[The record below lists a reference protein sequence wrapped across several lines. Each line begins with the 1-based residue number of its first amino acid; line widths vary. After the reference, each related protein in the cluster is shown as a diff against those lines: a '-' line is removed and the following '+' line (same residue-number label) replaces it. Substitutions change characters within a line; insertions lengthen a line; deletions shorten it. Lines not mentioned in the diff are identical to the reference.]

1 MILAMSTALRK
12 RVTLDNIAYR
22 KAEAAAAEVGASMG
36 AYASAAV
43 EYFATRGLDPRAT
56 EAREGQLIMQ
66 QIKKLGD
73 RVFGFM
79 QEQERTLLTA
89 MLEEML
95 RTRITLERVLRMNEI
110 LVSNLNAQLETLS
123 EAQLQRQ
130 QQALQLL
137 RQRNEE
143 AVDKQVKEAL
153 LTAQKEGRG
162 KRQAPANG
170 QLEPGQTG
178 EKGPASSELNAG

>member
-1 MILAMSTALRK
+1 MYT
-12 RVTLDNIAYR
+12 
-22 KAEAAAAEVGASMG
+22 
-36 AYASAAV
+36 SAAV
-43 EYFATRGLDPRAT
+43 EYFATRGLDPRET

-95 RTRITLERVLRMNEI
+95 RTRITLERVLRLNEI
-110 LVSNLNAQLETLS
+110 LVGNLNAQLETLS
-123 EAQLQRQ
+123 PAQLQRQ
-130 QQALQLL
+130 QQALKVL

-143 AVDKQVKEAL
+143 AVEKQVREAL
-153 LTAQKEGRG
+153 EAAQKDGPG
-162 KRQAPANG
+162 KRSKAVESPVG
-170 QLEPGQTG
+170 QGQ
-178 EKGPASSELNAG
+178 

>member
-1 MILAMSTALRK
+1 MSTELRK
-12 RVTLDNIAYR
+12 RVTLDRNAHR
-22 KAEAAAAEVGASMG
+22 KAEAAAAAVGASLG
-36 AYASAAV
+36 EYASAAV
-43 EYFATRGLDPRAT
+43 EYFATRGLDPRET

-95 RTRITLERVLRMNEI
+95 RTRITLERVLRLNEI
-110 LVSNLNAQLETLS
+110 LVGNLNTQLETLS
-123 EAQLQRQ
+123 QAQLQRQ
-130 QQALQLL
+130 LQALQML
-137 RQRNEE
+137 RPRNEE

-153 LTAQKEGRG
+153 KTAQNAGLG
-162 KRQAPANG
+162 KRSKPDEAATG
-170 QLEPGQTG
+170 QGQ
-178 EKGPASSELNAG
+178 

>member
-1 MILAMSTALRK
+1 MNTELRK
-12 RVTLDNIAYR
+12 RVTLDNNAHR
-22 KAEAAAAEVGASMG
+22 KAEAAATEVGTSLG
-36 AYASAAV
+36 VYTSAAV
-43 EYFATRGLDPRAT
+43 EYFATRGLDPRET

-73 RVFGFM
+73 RVFGFL

-95 RTRITLERVLRMNEI
+95 RTRITLDRVLRLNEI

-143 AVDKQVKEAL
+143 AVEKQVKETLEA
-153 LTAQKEGRG
+153 ARKEGPG
-162 KRQAPANG
+162 KRSKTTEAAAG
-170 QLEPGQTG
+170 QGQ
-178 EKGPASSELNAG
+178 

>member
-1 MILAMSTALRK
+1 MNTELRK
-12 RVTLDNIAYR
+12 RVTLDNNAHR
-22 KAEAAAAEVGASMG
+22 KAEAAAAEVGTSLG
-36 AYASAAV
+36 VYASAAV
-43 EYFATRGLDPRAT
+43 EYFATRGLDPRQT

-73 RVFGFM
+73 RVFGFL

-95 RTRITLERVLRMNEI
+95 RTRITLDRVLRLNEI

-143 AVDKQVKEAL
+143 AVEKQVKEAL
-153 LTAQKEGRG
+153 EAARKEGPG
-162 KRQAPANG
+162 KRDKPTDAA
-170 QLEPGQTG
+170 
-178 EKGPASSELNAG
+178 AG

>member
-1 MILAMSTALRK
+1 MSTELRR

-22 KAEAAAAEVGASMG
+22 KGEAAAAEVGASFG

-43 EYFATRGLDPRAT
+43 DYFATRGLDPRET

-73 RVFGFM
+73 RVFSFL

-95 RTRITLERVLRMNEI
+95 RTRITLDRVLRMNEI
-110 LVSNLNAQLETLS
+110 LVGNLNAQLETLS

-143 AVDKQVKEAL
+143 AVEKQVREAL
-153 LTAQKEGRG
+153 QAAQQNGPG
-162 KRQAPANG
+162 KRRSTPESPVG
-170 QLEPGQTG
+170 QGQ
-178 EKGPASSELNAG
+178 

>member
-1 MILAMSTALRK
+1 MSTELRK
-12 RVTLDNIAYR
+12 RVTLDKSAHR
-22 KAEAAAAEVGASMG
+22 KAEAAAAEVGTSLG
-36 AYASAAV
+36 VYASAAV
-43 EYFATRGLDPRAT
+43 EYFAARGLDPRET
-56 EAREGQLIMQ
+56 DAREGQLIMQ

-95 RTRITLERVLRMNEI
+95 RTRITLERVLRLNEI
-110 LVSNLNAQLETLS
+110 LVGNLNAQLETLS

-143 AVDKQVKEAL
+143 AVEKQVKEAL
-153 LTAQKEGRG
+153 EVAKKAGPG
-162 KRQAPANG
+162 KRDKPVEPAAG
-170 QLEPGQTG
+170 QGQ
-178 EKGPASSELNAG
+178 

>member
-1 MILAMSTALRK
+1 MSTELRK
-12 RVTLDNIAYR
+12 RVTLDNSAHR
-22 KAEAAAAEVGASMG
+22 KAEAAAAEVGTSLG
-36 AYASAAV
+36 GYASAAV
-43 EYFATRGLDPRAT
+43 EYFATRGLDPRET

-95 RTRITLERVLRMNEI
+95 RTRITLNRVLHLNEI
-110 LVSNLNAQLETLS
+110 LVNNLNAQLETLS
-123 EAQLQRQ
+123 PAQLQRQ
-130 QQALQLL
+130 QVALKGL

-143 AVDKQVKEAL
+143 AVEKQVREAL
-153 LTAQKEGRG
+153 AAAQKHEPG
-162 KRQAPANG
+162 KRSKAAESPVGEG
-170 QLEPGQTG
+170 Q
-178 EKGPASSELNAG
+178 

>member
-1 MILAMSTALRK
+1 MNTELRK
-12 RVTLDNIAYR
+12 RVTLDNNAHR
-22 KAEAAAAEVGASMG
+22 KAEAAAAEVGTSLG
-36 AYASAAV
+36 VYASAAV
-43 EYFATRGLDPRAT
+43 EYFATRGLDPRET

-73 RVFGFM
+73 RVFGFL

-95 RTRITLERVLRMNEI
+95 RTRITLDRVLRLNEI

-143 AVDKQVKEAL
+143 AVEKQVKEAL
-153 LTAQKEGRG
+153 EAARKEGPGTRS
-162 KRQAPANG
+162 KPVEAAAG
-170 QLEPGQTG
+170 QGQ
-178 EKGPASSELNAG
+178 

>member
-1 MILAMSTALRK
+1 MSTALRK
-12 RVTLDNIAYR
+12 RVTLDSIAYR
-22 KAEAAAAEVGASMG
+22 KADAAAAEVGASLG
-36 AYASAAV
+36 TYTSAAV

-110 LVSNLNAQLETLS
+110 LVSNLNTQLETLS

-143 AVDKQVKEAL
+143 AVERQVKEAL
-153 LTAQKEGRG
+153 LTASKQGPG
-162 KRQAPANG
+162 KHEAPVERKVN
-170 QLEPGQTG
+170 PGQSG
-178 EKGPASSELNAG
+178 EEGATSSELKAG

>member
-1 MILAMSTALRK
+1 MSTELRK
-12 RVTLDNIAYR
+12 RVTLDDNAHR
-22 KAEAAAAEVGASMG
+22 KAEAAAAEVGASLG
-36 AYASAAV
+36 VYTSAAV
-43 EYFATRGLDPRAT
+43 EYLATRGLDPRET

-95 RTRITLERVLRMNEI
+95 RTRITLERVLRLNEI
-110 LVSNLNAQLETLS
+110 LVGNLNAQLETLS
-123 EAQLQRQ
+123 EGQLQRQ

-143 AVDKQVKEAL
+143 AVEKQVKEAL
-153 LTAQKEGRG
+153 EAAQKAGPG
-162 KRQAPANG
+162 KRSQPAEAAAG
-170 QLEPGQTG
+170 QGQ
-178 EKGPASSELNAG
+178 

>member
-1 MILAMSTALRK
+1 MSTELRR

-22 KAEAAAAEVGASMG
+22 KGEAAAAEVGASLG

-43 EYFATRGLDPRAT
+43 DYFATRGLDPRET

-73 RVFGFM
+73 RVFGFL

-95 RTRITLERVLRMNEI
+95 RTRVTLDRVLRMNEI

-143 AVDKQVKEAL
+143 AVEKQVREAL
-153 LTAQKEGRG
+153 QAAQQDGPG
-162 KRQAPANG
+162 KRRNPAESPVG
-170 QLEPGQTG
+170 QGQ
-178 EKGPASSELNAG
+178 

>member
-1 MILAMSTALRK
+1 MSTELRK
-12 RVTLDNIAYR
+12 RVTLDNNAHR
-22 KAEAAAAEVGASMG
+22 KAEAAAAEVGASLG
-36 AYASAAV
+36 VYTSAAV
-43 EYFATRGLDPRAT
+43 EYFATRGLDPRET

-95 RTRITLERVLRMNEI
+95 RTRITLERVLRLNEI
-110 LVSNLNAQLETLS
+110 LVNNLNAQLETLS
-123 EAQLQRQ
+123 PAQLQRQ
-130 QQALQLL
+130 QEALKGL

-143 AVDKQVKEAL
+143 AVEKQVCEAL
-153 LTAQKEGRG
+153 EAAQKEDPG
-162 KRQAPANG
+162 KRSKAAESPIG
-170 QLEPGQTG
+170 QGQ
-178 EKGPASSELNAG
+178 

>member
-1 MILAMSTALRK
+1 MSTELRK
-12 RVTLDNIAYR
+12 RVTLDNIAHR
-22 KAEAAAAEVGASMG
+22 KAEAAAAEVGASLG
-36 AYASAAV
+36 VYASAAV
-43 EYFATRGLDPRAT
+43 EYFATRGLDPRET

-73 RVFGFM
+73 RVFGFL

-95 RTRITLERVLRMNEI
+95 RTRLTVERVLRLNEI
-110 LVSNLNAQLETLS
+110 LVNNLNAQLETLS
-123 EAQLQRQ
+123 PAQLQRQ
-130 QQALQLL
+130 QEALKVL

-153 LTAQKEGRG
+153 DAAQMNGPS
-162 KRQAPANG
+162 KRTKPAESPVG
-170 QLEPGQTG
+170 QGQ
-178 EKGPASSELNAG
+178 

>member
-1 MILAMSTALRK
+1 MNTELRK
-12 RVTLDNIAYR
+12 RVTLDNNAHR
-22 KAEAAAAEVGASMG
+22 KAEAAATEVGTSLG
-36 AYASAAV
+36 VYASAAV
-43 EYFATRGLDPRAT
+43 EYFATRGLDPRET

-73 RVFGFM
+73 RVFGFL

-95 RTRITLERVLRMNEI
+95 CTRITLDRLLRLNEI

-143 AVDKQVKEAL
+143 AVEKQVKEAL
-153 LTAQKEGRG
+153 EAARKEGPG
-162 KRQAPANG
+162 KRSKTAEAAAG
-170 QLEPGQTG
+170 QGQ
-178 EKGPASSELNAG
+178 

>member
-1 MILAMSTALRK
+1 MSTELRK
-12 RVTLDNIAYR
+12 RVTLDNNTHR
-22 KAEAAAAEVGASMG
+22 KAEAAAAEVGASLG
-36 AYASAAV
+36 VYASAAV
-43 EYFATRGLDPRAT
+43 EYFATRGLDPRET

-95 RTRITLERVLRMNEI
+95 RTRITLERVLRLNEI
-110 LVSNLNAQLETLS
+110 LVGNLNAQLETLS
-123 EAQLQRQ
+123 EPQLQRQ

-143 AVDKQVKEAL
+143 AVEKQVKAALEA
-153 LTAQKEGRG
+153 ARNAGPG
-162 KRQAPANG
+162 KRSKPDEVPAG
-170 QLEPGQTG
+170 QGQ
-178 EKGPASSELNAG
+178 